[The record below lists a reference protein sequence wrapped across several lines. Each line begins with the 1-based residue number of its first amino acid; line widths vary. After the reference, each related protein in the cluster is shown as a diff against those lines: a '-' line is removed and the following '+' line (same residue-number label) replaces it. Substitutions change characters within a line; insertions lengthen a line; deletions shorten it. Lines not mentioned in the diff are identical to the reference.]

1 MRRAAVA
8 VIGAAVI
15 GLGWAGPARAIS
27 IGLHEASEGLSGF
40 TYSISGTTI
49 DLFGSV
55 GSLGTG
61 FIEFAGL
68 GGLRTYTVNFH
79 LTNDS
84 GVDWSGFGFELFDPS
99 GGLDDLLDG
108 SPHAGVPS
116 GYSASNDLDGLTFLG
131 PATSSA
137 FGEVSAGEFPDRYAV
152 LSFYDGLL
160 SAGETA
166 TFSFGLANLFGSSF
180 LLGTRPTAQ
189 VPEPS
194 TLALLGLG
202 AAASAFALRRVRRS

>member
-1 MRRAAVA
+1 MRRAAAA

-27 IGLHEASEGLSGF
+27 IGLHEASEGLSGLG
-40 TYSISGTTI
+40 YSISGTTI

-61 FIEFAGL
+61 FIEFTGL
-68 GGLRTYTVNFH
+68 GGLRTYTINLH

-84 GVDWSGFGFELFDPS
+84 GADWAGFGFNLFDAS
-99 GGLDDLLDG
+99 GGLDDLLEG
-108 SPHAGVPS
+108 QPPAWVPAGYAPS
-116 GYSASNDLDGLTFLG
+116 DLDDLFFVGSG
-131 PATSSA
+131 NSDA
-137 FGEVSAGEFPDRYAV
+137 FGEVSDGGW
-152 LSFYDGLL
+152 LSSHDSLAFYDGLL
-160 SAGETA
+160 SDGETA
-166 TFSFGLANLFGSSF
+166 TFSFGLANIFGSSF
-180 LLGTRPTAQ
+180 LLGTKPTAQ